1 MKAMLLNGAAAEGDR
16 VDRLAGPLVEI
27 LTAEDMLVD
36 RVDLYKEAIAWC
48 TGCFDCWSD
57 LPGRCR
63 IDDAGQDLAAQ
74 ARRADLLVLLTEV
87 VFGGYHWQ
95 LKKALDRLLPNLAEY
110 FLDEGTSDPTAG
122 LNFTALLGIGVLGP
136 DDPEAA
142 ALFTDLV
149 QRNAANYHSWR
160 SAGLVVDPRIDAD
173 QLADRVGGS
182 IRSMEVL
189 A

>member
-1 MKAMLLNGAAAEGDR
+1 MKAILLNGAAAEGDR

-27 LTAEDMLVD
+27 LTGQAMHVE
-36 RVDLYKEAIAWC
+36 RVDLRNESIAWC
-48 TGCFDCWSD
+48 TGCFGCWSD

-63 IDDAGQDLAAQ
+63 IDDAGRDLADK
-74 ARRADLLVLLTEV
+74 ARRADLLVLLSEV

-110 FLDEGTSDPTAG
+110 FLNEGDSDPPAWQS
-122 LNFTALLGIGVLGP
+122 FTAILGVGVLGP

-160 SAGLVVDPRIDAD
+160 SGAMVVGPRIDTD
-173 QLADRVGGS
+173 QLADRIWGS